1 MNKLINYI
9 VAFVLVLGFLPD
21 AQAGNP
27 DRQGEA
33 GFAQLLLIP
42 YAQSAGLSGMN
53 TAFVGGVEAFGV
65 NPAGLAT
72 VSNLEVAFHQGQY
85 LVGTGIRL
93 NAFGLI
99 TKLKNGGAL
108 GVSLNNVDMGD
119 IVRTTTDMPEGTGN
133 NFSPSIFNLNV
144 GYAKSWDDKIFVGVN
159 VKVASERIEDMGL
172 STFAIDAGVQYKSG
186 ENDRFRFGVALR
198 NIGAPA
204 TFKGEGLIYVST
216 VPFEDGT
223 FTQTTAQRS
232 SRVELQS
239 ALKIGTSYDVITG
252 VNTLRVLANFT
263 SNAFSRD
270 QIGGGIEYHLKDV
283 FVLRGGYQH
292 ELDQLASELPL
303 YSGVSAGASFNFKLG
318 KAKDSALVGLG
329 YAYRMTTK
337 FNGTHNIGVS
347 LTL

>member
-1 MNKLINYI
+1 MNKIFNYI
-9 VAFVLVLGFLPD
+9 VAFMLVIGFMPD

-33 GFAQLLLIP
+33 GFAQLLLVP
-42 YAQSAGLSGMN
+42 YANSAGLSAMN
-53 TAFVGGVEAFGV
+53 TSFVSGVESFGV
-65 NPAGLAT
+65 NPAGLAAVT
-72 VSNLEVAFHQGQY
+72 NLEIGVHQGQY
-85 LVGTGIRL
+85 LVGTDISL

-119 IVRTTTDMPEGTGN
+119 IVRTTTDQPEGTGN
-133 NFSPSIFNLNV
+133 TFSPSLFNLNI
-144 GYAKSWDDKIFVGVN
+144 GYAKSWDEKIYVGVN
-159 VKVASERIEDMGL
+159 FKVASERVEDMSL
-172 STFAIDAGVQYKSG
+172 STFALDAGVQYKSG

-204 TFKGEGLIYVST
+204 TFKGEGLIFIST
-216 VPFEDGT
+216 VDYEGGT

-252 VNTLRVLANFT
+252 VNTLRILANFT

-270 QIGGGIEYHLKDV
+270 QIGGGVEYHLKDI
-283 FVLRGGYQH
+283 FVLRGGYQY
-292 ELDQLASELPL
+292 ELDQVDSELPI
-303 YSGVSAGASFNFKLG
+303 YTGVSAGATFNFKLG
-318 KAKDSALVGLG
+318 KAADAAKVGLG
-329 YAYRMTTK
+329 YAYRMTNK
-337 FNGTHNIGVS
+337 FNGTHNVGITMN
-347 LTL
+347 L

>member
-1 MNKLINYI
+1 MNKIFNYI
-9 VAFVLVLGFLPD
+9 VAFMLVIGFMPD

-33 GFAQLLLIP
+33 GFAQLLLVP
-42 YAQSAGLSGMN
+42 YANSAGLSAMN
-53 TAFVGGVEAFGV
+53 TSFVSGVESFGV
-65 NPAGLAT
+65 NPAGLAA
-72 VSNLEVAFHQGQY
+72 VSNLEIGVHQGQY
-85 LVGTGIRL
+85 LVGTDISL

-119 IVRTTTDMPEGTGN
+119 IVRTTTDQPEGTGN
-133 NFSPSIFNLNV
+133 TFSPSLFNLNI
-144 GYAKSWDDKIFVGVN
+144 GYAKSWDEKIYVGVN
-159 VKVASERIEDMGL
+159 FKVASERVEDMSL
-172 STFAIDAGVQYKSG
+172 STFALDAGVQYKSG

-204 TFKGEGLIYVST
+204 TFKGEGLIFIST
-216 VPFEDGT
+216 VDYEGGT

-252 VNTLRVLANFT
+252 VNTLRILANFT

-270 QIGGGIEYHLKDV
+270 QIGGGVEYHLKDI
-283 FVLRGGYQH
+283 FVLRGGYQY
-292 ELDQLASELPL
+292 ELDQIDSELPI
-303 YSGVSAGASFNFKLG
+303 YTGVSAGATFNFKLG
-318 KAKDSALVGLG
+318 KAADAAKVGLG
-329 YAYRMTTK
+329 YAYRMTNK
-337 FNGTHNIGVS
+337 FNGTHNVGITMN
-347 LTL
+347 L

>member
-1 MNKLINYI
+1 M
-9 VAFVLVLGFLPD
+9 PD

-33 GFAQLLLIP
+33 GFAQLLLVP
-42 YAQSAGLSGMN
+42 YANSAGLSAMN

-65 NPAGLAT
+65 NPAGLGS
-72 VSNLEVAFHQGQY
+72 VSNLEIGVHQGQY

-119 IVRTTTDMPEGTGN
+119 IDRTTTDQPEGTGN
-133 NFSPSIFNLNV
+133 IFSPSIFNLNI
-144 GYAKSWDDKIFVGVN
+144 GYAKSWDEKIYVGVN
-159 VKVASERIEDMGL
+159 FKVASERVEDMSL

-186 ENDRFRFGVALR
+186 VNDRFRFGVSLR

-204 TFKGEGLIYVST
+204 AFKGEGLIFVST

-223 FTQTTAQRS
+223 FTQTTSQRS

-252 VNTLRVLANFT
+252 VNKLRVLANFT

-270 QIGGGIEYHLKDV
+270 QIGAGLEYHLKDI
-283 FVLRGGYQH
+283 FVLRGGYQY
-292 ELDQLASELPL
+292 ELDQIDSELPV
-303 YSGVSAGASFNFKLG
+303 YTGVSAGAAFNFKLG
-318 KAKDSALVGLG
+318 KTKDATKLSLA
-329 YAYRMTTK
+329 YAYRMTSV
-337 FNGTHNIGVS
+337 FNGTHNIGVTMS
-347 LTL
+347 L